1 MFLSIFIHVFSCQST
16 APHSSP
22 VGGATAPVSLYATT
36 VVKAQRII
44 SRRRKS
50 LPHSRSLSS
59 SSRLSSAGHKMA
71 KLKDKRREK
80 VSVATEI
87 DRLEERKALCKDNLE
102 RAEFKSRKEKLSD
115 KERQELEDEMSIMNE
130 RVQKLDK
137 ELETLRGENR
147 KNMLLSVALLVFSAL
162 FYYIFFYNEEE
173 S

>member
-1 MFLSIFIHVFSCQST
+1 
-16 APHSSP
+16 
-22 VGGATAPVSLYATT
+22 
-36 VVKAQRII
+36 
-44 SRRRKS
+44 
-50 LPHSRSLSS
+50 
-59 SSRLSSAGHKMA
+59 MA

-87 DRLEERKALCKDNLE
+87 DRLEERRTLCKDNLE